1 MSKRGNGEGTIYYSE
16 KLGRWIGQFSAGYK
30 EDGTLNRISIYGKT
44 RKEVS
49 EKIIA
54 KQSAI
59 NGKTFI
65 NKSIITFEQIASAVI
80 TQQYENNLI
89 KEASYMRKIDT
100 LNLIKKTSL
109 ANMKVQQ
116 IEIIHINN
124 ALSSLKDYS
133 NSSINKVNMLI
144 NNTLDYAV
152 LNKIISSNPYKIKGA
167 IIKPKSN
174 KKDKKIE
181 ALTIDEQ
188 KAFIKEL
195 ENSNDEYKDI
205 LLIALYTGMRIGEI
219 LALSAEDIDLKNNLI
234 HVNRSLTKTMYSIII
249 GDSTKTYSGTRDVP
263 ILPQLLYLLHSYK
276 NRIGLLF
283 TNNGKII
290 SPSTI
295 NTHFK
300 KICKDAGIRSYIIKK
315 RKDTKF
321 VNLKTSS
328 VNTHI
333 LRHTFATRC
342 IESGMSAVVLSKILG
357 HKGIEVTLNTYTSVF
372 NRFKEEEIQKVTS
385 YFSSMWDCIN
395 FTLK

>member
-385 YFSSMWDCIN
+385 YFSSM
-395 FTLK
+395 